1 LEPEIEPEPAPAE
14 EAPPEVDLPD
24 VESPEPDPEE
34 AIILP
39 EPAPEAAPVPAPAD
53 DILQTIAPPVR
64 QPATSARPFAT
75 PRDTGRRPAPSIPG
89 IEFALPP
96 PAMGGGGGA
105 LSALMCH
112 KLTEEQRIK
121 AKCDLEATREA
132 YQDAANAGLDRD
144 EQSRLD
150 GAYDTQLR
158 STLPND
164 TAFES
169 FLKRN
174 DGVQKYMLDGI
185 DNTIFM
191 DRKPESERQHDQLMR
206 GDKMDWEDEVFDAH
220 NDKE

>member
-1 LEPEIEPEPAPAE
+1 
-14 EAPPEVDLPD
+14 
-24 VESPEPDPEE
+24 
-34 AIILP
+34 
-39 EPAPEAAPVPAPAD
+39 
-53 DILQTIAPPVR
+53 
-64 QPATSARPFAT
+64 
-75 PRDTGRRPAPSIPG
+75 
-89 IEFALPP
+89 
-96 PAMGGGGGA
+96 
-105 LSALMCH
+105 MCH

-144 EQSRLD
+144 EQNRLD